1 MLASDWSVSAILTH
15 DWLLPPDGDHTEV
28 GGQAMTRRHQI
39 PGGRACHPDP
49 DPDPHIGILCQGEI
63 IATFSFLSAAITDLC
78 GPNDG
83 VTIKPGRKG
92 QGVYFIAIK
101 AIVQGILGTIVI

>member
-1 MLASDWSVSAILTH
+1 MVITC
-15 DWLLPPDGDHTEV
+15 TEV
-28 GGQAMTRRHQI
+28 GGQARPGHQS
-39 PGGRACHPDP
+39 PGGRVCHPDP
-49 DPDPHIGILCQGEI
+49 DPNIGILCQGEI

>member
-1 MLASDWSVSAILTH
+1 MVITC
-15 DWLLPPDGDHTEV
+15 TEV
-28 GGQAMTRRHQI
+28 GGQAMTRGHQS
-39 PGGRACHPDP
+39 PGGQACH
-49 DPDPHIGILCQGEI
+49 PDPHIGILGQGEI